1 METVAKLKARHERE
15 LKEAQFAEAVSDK
28 CLDAGLPLPQF
39 VIHNPLYVSE
49 GVVCFNVEGVKCIE
63 TIAAAFES
71 LPLVAFKM
79 QGYAASIGLRS
90 WYEAQSEE
98 WRAEKRIESDAPK
111 APLKVQ
117 ADQHDVRVKFMA
129 LICGQPLWVEIK
141 SKAMLQ
147 HFMATG
153 NRVNFPGGYRYERR
167 ALRVSPQWQSI
178 SYPGGYAEA
187 VVQRLWST
195 PESLG
200 SYVCSWDYA
209 HREPTHMDILRAGLF
224 PEREDA

>member
-1 METVAKLKARHERE
+1 MRTVQQLRERHERE
-15 LKEAQFAEAVSDK
+15 MKEAMLGEAVSGM
-28 CLDAGLPLPQF
+28 CLEAGLPLPMF
-39 VIHNPLYVSE
+39 AIFNRLYGSE
-49 GVVCFNVEGVKCIE
+49 GVVWFEVEGEKTIE
-63 TIAAAFES
+63 VIAAAFES
-71 LPLVAFKM
+71 LPLVAFVMK
-79 QGYAASIGLRS
+79 GYAPSIGLRS

-98 WRAEKRIESDAPK
+98 WRVQKRIESDAPK
-111 APLKVQ
+111 APVIVKSDNYQTHL
-117 ADQHDVRVKFMA
+117 KFMTT
-129 LICGQPLWVEIK
+129 ICDQPMWVEIR
-141 SKAMLQ
+141 SNTLRR
-147 HFMATG
+147 HFMPTG
-153 NRVNFPGGYRYERR
+153 DRVNFKGGYRYERL

-209 HREPTHMDILRAGLF
+209 HREPTHMDIIRAGLF